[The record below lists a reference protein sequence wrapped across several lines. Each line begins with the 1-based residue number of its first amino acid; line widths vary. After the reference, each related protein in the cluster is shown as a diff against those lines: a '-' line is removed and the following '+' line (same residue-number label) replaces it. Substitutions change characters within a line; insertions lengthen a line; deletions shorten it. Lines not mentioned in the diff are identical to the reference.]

1 MEQADVETSSEAY
14 ARRFSG
20 PVGGF
25 FLAVQAEATL
35 DLLRVNPRSSPSLRI
50 VDVGGGHGQLAGTL
64 ADAGHDVTVVG
75 STEACRGR
83 VQSLVN
89 EGRARWLTAD
99 LLRLP
104 FEARSFDVAL
114 AFRLLPHVARWRE
127 LVAELCRVAAGAVIV
142 DYPSRRSVNAISGS
156 LFAAKKRVEGD
167 TRPFAVFADGEV
179 DAAFAANGFVVLE
192 RRRQFTVPMA
202 LHRAVGAAGLSR
214 GLEQAARA
222 AGLTARFGSPV
233 IAEAFRIDA

>member
-1 MEQADVETSSEAY
+1 MEDADVETSSEGY

-20 PVGGF
+20 AVGAY

-35 DLLRVNPRSSPSLRI
+35 DLLQGLTPPRPLRI
-50 VDVGGGHGQLAGTL
+50 VDVGGGHAQLAGPL
-64 ADAGHDVTVVG
+64 ADAGHEVTVVG
-75 STEACRGR
+75 STDACRAR
-83 VQSLVN
+83 LQPLLDA
-89 EGRARWLTAD
+89 GRARFSAGD

-104 FEARSFDVAL
+104 FDARSFDVAL
-114 AFRLLPHVARWRE
+114 AFRLLPHVERWRE
-127 LVAELCRVAAGAVIV
+127 LVAELCRVAGRAVVV
-142 DYPSRRSVNAISGS
+142 DYPSRHSVNAMATA

-179 DAAFAANGFVVLE
+179 DAAFAANGFVVLQ

-202 LHRAVGAAGLSR
+202 LHRAFGAAALSR
-214 GLEQAARA
+214 GVERVARA

-233 IAEAFRIDA
+233 VAGAFRADA